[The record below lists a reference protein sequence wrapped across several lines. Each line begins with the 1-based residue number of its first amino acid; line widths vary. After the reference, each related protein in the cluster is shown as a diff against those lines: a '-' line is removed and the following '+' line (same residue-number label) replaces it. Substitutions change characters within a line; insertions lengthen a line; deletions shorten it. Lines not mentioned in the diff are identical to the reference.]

1 MIDSTNLM
9 LVAIPTSGLQAPTTE
24 HSVRRPTPSDLGIKY
39 EPGERITVAPN
50 GFAPVKGQTI
60 YTENGYVVHIP
71 NMCGSSTNVT
81 KLGGG
86 YYLVTTKPSVYGA
99 KPKKTVMTEE
109 ELVERFH
116 GRKLPMMPEDDDKT
130 TEAKLQRAILQL
142 LTTDPKIC
150 YQA

>member
-1 MIDSTNLM
+1 MMDSTNLM
-9 LVAIPTSGLQAPTTE
+9 LVAIPTSGLQTPTME

-39 EPGERITVAPN
+39 EPGKIIDVGP

-71 NMCGSSTNVT
+71 HMIGSETKVK

-86 YYLVTTKPSVYGA
+86 YYLVTSRPIVYGA

-109 ELVERFH
+109 ELVEKFH
-116 GRKLPMMPEDDDKT
+116 GKKVLLAKDEDSA
-130 TEAKLQRAILQL
+130 EAKLQKSILQL
-142 LTTDPKIC
+142 LTTDPKI
-150 YQA
+150 YYEA